1 MRARRRASASKH
13 AQFAKF
19 TKVLLYLNRHYY
31 AKKDTEHACISII
44 FHCIRLVDV
53 DGKLP
58 FAQLCSHAV
67 SCLARESARLN
78 FVQVSVKLK
87 HELCYKGI
95 RLENLAR
102 PRLTKMSSA
111 RDAAGGR
118 SSVIASGASETVELK
133 KKKKKVPTV
142 EPAMGGA
149 GGPTKRLHAPD
160 AALSRDVGSDD
171 ERTPAM
177 PSAKGIASSSSSSS
191 GAAGDASAAAPAAA
205 AERPTFKAL
214 GICEPLCEAAAAL
227 KWTAPTRIQ
236 AETIP
241 HALAGRDM
249 IGLAETGSG
258 KTGAFALPILQSL
271 LAAPARLFA
280 LVLAP
285 TRELAFQIAEQFEAL
300 GASIGLKTAVVVGG
314 VDMMTQAI
322 ALARKPHVV
331 IGTPGRVVDH
341 LENTKGFSLRSIQ
354 YLVMDEADRMLSLDF
369 EEALNT
375 ILGALPRERRTFL
388 FSATMTSKVAKLQ
401 RASLRDPV
409 RIEVSDK
416 YGTVST
422 LVQVRGGRADR
433 SPLWIFCFLLC
444 CCVPALRLS
453 TSCLSSPFPLCPAL
467 SVSFLPRVQQYL
479 FIPARYKE
487 TYLVYVLN
495 EFAGHSGIIF
505 MSTCAAAQRV
515 TLMLT
520 SLGFS
525 ATCLHGQMSQSKRL
539 SALAKFKAGTKQ
551 LLVATD
557 VASRGLDI
565 PSVDLVLNV
574 DVPSNGKDYIHRVG
588 RTARA
593 GRAGRAVTLVT
604 QYDIELYQRIEHL
617 LGHKLEAFPAVEEA
631 ALLLHARVQE
641 ALRLAAVEMR
651 EAAAEEA
658 EDAAAGLGVGGKRKR
673 EGAGAGDADVDD
685 VDAAAAAVVASSMKR
700 RAMGAGIKS
709 AAKARAMGG
718 GGGGGH
724 GGGGSGGFRK
734 GGRGGK
740 HR

>member
-1 MRARRRASASKH
+1 
-13 AQFAKF
+13 
-19 TKVLLYLNRHYY
+19 
-31 AKKDTEHACISII
+31 
-44 FHCIRLVDV
+44 
-53 DGKLP
+53 
-58 FAQLCSHAV
+58 
-67 SCLARESARLN
+67 
-78 FVQVSVKLK
+78 
-87 HELCYKGI
+87 
-95 RLENLAR
+95 
-102 PRLTKMSSA
+102 
-111 RDAAGGR
+111 
-118 SSVIASGASETVELK
+118 
-133 KKKKKVPTV
+133 
-142 EPAMGGA
+142 MGGA
-149 GGPTKRLHAPD
+149 GGPTKKPLASG
-160 AALSRDVGSDD
+160 AAAARAADSDD
-171 ERTPAM
+171 DGEAAAA
-177 PSAKGIASSSSSSS
+177 SSKGGASSSSSAG
-191 GAAGDASAAAPAAA
+191 GAAGSSGAA
-205 AERPTFKAL
+205 AERPTFKSL

-258 KTGAFALPILQSL
+258 KTGAFAMPILQAL

-422 LVQVRGGRADR
+422 LVQ
-433 SPLWIFCFLLC
+433 
-444 CCVPALRLS
+444 
-453 TSCLSSPFPLCPAL
+453 
-467 SVSFLPRVQQYL
+467 QYL

-515 TLMLT
+515 TLMLS

-539 SALAKFKAGTKQ
+539 SALAKFKAGAKQ
-551 LLVATD
+551 ILVATD

-593 GRAGRAVTLVT
+593 GRAGRAITLVT

-673 EGAGAGDADVDD
+673 DGAGGGGDADVDD

-718 GGGGGH
+718 GGGGG
-724 GGGGSGGFRK
+724 FRK
-734 GGRGGK
+734 GGGKGGK
-740 HR
+740 HHR